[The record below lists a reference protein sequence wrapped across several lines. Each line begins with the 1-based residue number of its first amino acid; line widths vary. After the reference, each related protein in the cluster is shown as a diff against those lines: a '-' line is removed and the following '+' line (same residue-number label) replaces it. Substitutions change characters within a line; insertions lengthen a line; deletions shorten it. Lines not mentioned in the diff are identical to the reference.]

1 MDEYKSVQNLS
12 KLELAAGKMLRDKF
26 NISVTDDK
34 LRLLI
39 TNISQDVEDEY
50 DDVSL
55 KINELNNITLSKIKQ
70 LVQAQAQAQ
79 SQTQKKKETP
89 DQKQSNDDIIL
100 AKVRELEAQRRVQT
114 TTDTNN
120 FKVAPV
126 STTAS
131 VLDTPSQQVIG
142 MSQQSTQEPP
152 QQIVHHFHQPNN
164 VQFKTF
170 IINSASRDW
179 IKFPNRNNLKFSV
192 PLSPQNSYNFFTD
205 CILFPIYV
213 KTITS
218 YVLANFSDGVTNFTY
233 TFVLSASTPGSNWDV
248 WKTSDNAEKLC
259 FNNKQWSVK
268 FFDFLNNELDL
279 GSDDVNIV
287 EAACMDDNHFV
298 VKYDKQLQSSLLP
311 KSCVMIGNSKVTCKR
326 VIDHSA
332 DDKLIT
338 IDKKELMLSD
348 FIDAKLMDTSQ
359 QFSIIIKYHFAT

>member
-12 KLELAAGKMLRDKF
+12 KLGLAAGKMLRAKF

-34 LRLLI
+34 LKLLI

-50 DDVSL
+50 DDASL

-70 LVQAQAQAQ
+70 LVQAQAQA
-79 SQTQKKKETP
+79 QTQKKKETP

-114 TTDTNN
+114 TTDVSC

-126 STTAS
+126 STTTS
-131 VLDTPSQQVIG
+131 VLDTPSHQVTG
-142 MSQQSTQEPP
+142 LQQQSTQESP

-179 IKFPNRNNLKFSV
+179 IKFPNRNNLKFNV
-192 PLSPQNSYNFFTD
+192 PLSPQNSYNFYTD

-218 YVLANFSDGVTNFTY
+218 YVLANFSDGVTSFTY
-233 TFVLSASTPGSNWDV
+233 TFVPSASGSNWDV

-298 VKYDKQLQSSLLP
+298 VKYDKHMQGSLLP
-311 KSCVMIGNSKVTCKR
+311 KSSIMIGNNTVYCKR
-326 VIDHSA
+326 IIDHSA

-338 IDKKELMLSD
+338 IDKNNLTLAN